1 MQRIDEIDYFQ
12 KQIKHSFEFFEEW
25 LYPSVYENLTYKGIP
40 LRKSVFFDKL
50 DKLSHDKDDYKHNCL
65 PCNLTDGANL
75 IRYFLKSN
83 FKCENIRY
91 FVNIY
96 SILLYQQAERFGV
109 IYVKLGYKKEDKNEF
124 DWSKFP
130 SLIKIKHWANFFK
143 HPKSSMFIH
152 HPTFHIESFPDNPN
166 FMFDGIIDSEFV
178 KKYFAGPNLNSK
190 LEILLLNKEF
200 KIFFPDIISFT
211 KLLCDESDYLIN
223 IINSKNENI
232 EKLKF
237 FRKKSF

>member
-1 MQRIDEIDYFQ
+1 MLRMDQIEYFQ
-12 KQIKHSFEFFEEW
+12 KQIKHSLEFFEDW
-25 LYPSVYENLTYKGIP
+25 LYPSEYENITYKLIP

-50 DKLSHDKDDYKHNCL
+50 DKLSHDKDVYKHNCL

-83 FKCENIRY
+83 IECENIRY

-109 IYVKLGYKKEDKNEF
+109 IYFQLGYRNKKDEF
-124 DWSKFP
+124 DWSQFPNLQILKF
-130 SLIKIKHWANFFK
+130 WANFFK
-143 HPKSSMFIH
+143 HPKSSMFLH
-152 HPTFHIESFPDNPN
+152 HPTFHIESYSFNPN
-166 FMFDGIIDSEFV
+166 FMFDGRINSEFV
-178 KKYFAGPNLNSK
+178 KKYYSGRKLNLELEK
-190 LEILLLNKEF
+190 LLQNKKF

-223 IINSKNENI
+223 IINSKKENI
-232 EKLKF
+232 EKLKL